1 MVAPVLTVL
10 ILCACA
16 CVGVLMRWGLQSW
29 LNPGGL
35 IPWGTLAVNLIG
47 GYLIGLCIG
56 IFQAMPDID
65 PIWRLAIVTGFLGTL
80 TTFSSFSGEVVTM
93 LLGGRYAMAAVTIA
107 VHLAGSLALT
117 VLGIRTVAVFV
128 AR

>member
-1 MVAPVLTVL
+1 M
-10 ILCACA
+10 
-16 CVGVLMRWGLQSW
+16 
-29 LNPGGL
+29 
-35 IPWGTLAVNLIG
+35 NLIG

-93 LLGGRYAMAAVTIA
+93 LLGGRYATAAGTIA

-128 AR
+128 GR